1 MATTFVSDQPATISW
16 RKTRKIRKSWR
27 NNQTSKKNN
36 RCSKNRLNGRQNEHL
51 YITIDANI
59 LTKATE
65 SKSKRPDPNPEN
77 PNEIQIQRLIQILK
91 NPEESKSN
99 ISNPDPENNQRP
111 IPENQFIQ
119 ILKIQFNPIYPNQ
132 IR

>member
-1 MATTFVSDQPATISW
+1 ME
-16 RKTRKIRKSWR
+16 
-27 NNQTSKKNN
+27 SKF
-36 RCSKNRLNGRQNEHL
+36 GRNEHL

-77 PNEIQIQRLIQILK
+77 PNEIQIQRLNPDPE

-99 ISNPDPENNQRP
+99 IESLSWKQPNIQIQKNPDPTIQKTKKVQKSENHQQVIR
-111 IPENQFIQ
+111 IQ
-119 ILKIQFNPIYPNQ
+119 EPMNSKYSYYHLK
-132 IR
+132 